1 MPPAHQ
7 SPSIAVPQV
16 ALNVWRIA
24 ADRAADRAA
33 ADLFAVRRQYGAG
46 RNFEADQKIARMID
60 RASS

>member
-16 ALNVWRIA
+16 ALNVWRI
-24 ADRAADRAA
+24 AADRAA